1 MSVSSAAPK
10 SYSAMQKVLH
20 WVVAAMIIV
29 QVVLHE
35 GMVDAWRA
43 FKHTGDG
50 SGLSSPVVLLHV
62 WGGLAVLVFAAWRLV
77 LRRIR
82 SVPRVPDDEPAPL
95 KFIAMATHIIL
106 YGLMILLPVSGAA
119 AYFGGIEAAGEV
131 HELMK
136 PVLIVLVILH
146 VAGSLYQH
154 FWLKTDVLKRM
165 THG

>member
-1 MSVSSAAPK
+1 MSFSSISPK
-10 SYSAMQKVLH
+10 SYSLMQKALH
-20 WVVAAMIIV
+20 WIVAAMIIA

-43 FKHTGDG
+43 FERTGDV
-50 SGLSSPVVLLHV
+50 SGLSGPVVLFHV
-62 WGGLAVLVFAAWRLV
+62 WGGLAVLAFAIWRLT
-77 LRRIR
+77 LRRTHG
-82 SVPRVPDDEPAPL
+82 VPPVPADEPAAL
-95 KFIAMATHIIL
+95 RFIAMATHVVL
-106 YGLMILLPVSGAA
+106 YGLMILLPISGAA

-136 PVLIVLVILH
+136 PLLIVLVGLH
-146 VAGSLYQH
+146 VAGALYQH